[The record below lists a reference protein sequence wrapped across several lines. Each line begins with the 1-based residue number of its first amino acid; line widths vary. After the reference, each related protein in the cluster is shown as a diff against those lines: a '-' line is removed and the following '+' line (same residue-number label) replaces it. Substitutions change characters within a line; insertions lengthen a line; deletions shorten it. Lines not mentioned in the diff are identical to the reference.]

1 MKAKN
6 FQKALIYISLFVVT
20 CLFSLYLYTKTGH
33 YKNLEARKYINC
45 GVVNSG
51 CDNFMDEVTNAS
63 TTVKT
68 GVQNENVKIKQNTK
82 PKIHS
87 INKTSFTYG
96 EKVEIRGENF
106 YAFENDKIVI
116 LVNEKDEKIYVDTI
130 WNEWHSYIS
139 FILPSKICTVLEGE
153 SGISDCAE
161 RGGKMI
167 NIEKGKYKIYFSDFE
182 TGEYSNSLEIN
193 II

>member
-1 MKAKN
+1 M
-6 FQKALIYISLFVVT
+6 YISLFLAT
-20 CLFSLYLYTKTGH
+20 CLLSLYLYTKTDH

-45 GVVNSG
+45 GVVISD
-51 CDNFMDEVTNAS
+51 CDNFTDEVSNAS
-63 TTVKT
+63 TTPETKL
-68 GVQNENVKIKQNTK
+68 QNESVKIKQNTK

-87 INKTSFTYG
+87 INKTSFKYG

-153 SGISDCAE
+153 SGISDCTE

-167 NIEKGKYKIYFSDFE
+167 KIEKGKYKIYFPDFE
-182 TGEYSNSLEIN
+182 TGEYSNGLEIN